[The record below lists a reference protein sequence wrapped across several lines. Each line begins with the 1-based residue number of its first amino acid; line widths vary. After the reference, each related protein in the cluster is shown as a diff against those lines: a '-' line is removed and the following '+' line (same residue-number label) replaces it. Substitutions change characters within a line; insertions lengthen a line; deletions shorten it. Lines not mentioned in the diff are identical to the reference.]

1 VALTSRFLI
10 DTSAAARM
18 RIPHIGDE
26 LAESIGAGL
35 VATTAVLDAEALY
48 SARSADEF
56 VRLRSERRIAFEYL
70 PTNDADWQIAIDAQ
84 SRLAQLGRHRSVG
97 IADMLTAVAAQAHR
111 LTVLHYDADF
121 ETAATV
127 LDFEHRWIAEPG
139 TL

>member
-18 RIPHIGDE
+18 RIPPIGDA
-26 LAESIGAGL
+26 LSESIRAGL

-56 VRLRSERRIAFEYL
+56 AQLRSERRNAFEYL
-70 PTNDADWQIAIDAQ
+70 PTADEDWQLAIDAQ
-84 SRLAQLGRHRSVG
+84 LRLAQLGRHRSVG
-97 IADMLTAVAAQAHR
+97 IADMLTAVAARTHR
-111 LTVLHYDADF
+111 LTVLHYDSDF

-127 LDFEHRWIAEPG
+127 VDFQHRWVAVPG